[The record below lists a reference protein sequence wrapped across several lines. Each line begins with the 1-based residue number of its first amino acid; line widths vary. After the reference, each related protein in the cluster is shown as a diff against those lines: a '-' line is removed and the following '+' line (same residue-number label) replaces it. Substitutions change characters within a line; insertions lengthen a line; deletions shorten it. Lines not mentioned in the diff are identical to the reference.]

1 MRSIGEMAVFIEVVQ
16 EGNFSAASRRLGIAA
31 SVVADR
37 IVGLEKRLGVK
48 LLTRTSRRHALT
60 EAGAIYFNE
69 ARAIIYAING
79 LETRLMEES
88 SAPRGKLKVTAP
100 IPIGRRLVVP
110 FIADFARLYPDI
122 HIHLTLEDRFADIV
136 GEGYDIAIRGAPNVD
151 STLTG
156 RRLFETRRVIV
167 ASPAYLSR
175 RGRPETLADLS
186 RHDCLIFNK
195 NPHFESEWRF
205 GRGAIARNIHISGR
219 LATTNSELP
228 LTWALAGL
236 GLSQKSWWEV
246 EDHVSAGRLVTVLEA
261 FEPDPVSFFAI
272 HPVSHAMSRKVE
284 IFVEAL
290 AGAFKNSDWTRL
302 SAKPIA
308 TQKGRPVSSK
318 KIG

>member
-1 MRSIGEMAVFIEVVQ
+1 
-16 EGNFSAASRRLGIAA
+16 
-31 SVVADR
+31 
-37 IVGLEKRLGVK
+37 
-48 LLTRTSRRHALT
+48 
-60 EAGAIYFNE
+60 
-69 ARAIIYAING
+69 
-79 LETRLMEES
+79 MEES

-195 NPHFESEWRF
+195 KSSFRERVALRPWSDRAQHPHLRPSRDHQFRTS
-205 GRGAIARNIHISGR
+205 
-219 LATTNSELP
+219 TD
-228 LTWALAGL
+228 L
-236 GLSQKSWWEV
+236 G
-246 EDHVSAGRLVTVLEA
+246 AGRTR
-261 FEPDPVSFFAI
+261 PVA
-272 HPVSHAMSRKVE
+272 E
-284 IFVEAL
+284 IVV
-290 AGAFKNSDWTRL
+290 GSGGSRL
-302 SAKPIA
+302 SGTPRHS
-308 TQKGRPVSSK
+308 TRGV
-318 KIG
+318 